1 MRENNSEGVKMLKMF
16 ARLFS
21 VFVVLMLWAGWV
33 QGEEK
38 KDVAPLM
45 EVETPMY
52 EFAQVVQG
60 EVLRHD
66 FRVFN
71 RGNAELTLEKVSPD

>member
-1 MRENNSEGVKMLKMF
+1 MF

-38 KDVAPLM
+38 KDVAPRM

-52 EFAQVVQG
+52 EFTQVVQG

-71 RGNAELTLEKVSPD
+71 KGNAELTLEKVSPD